1 MEKEYA
7 SKILCGCGFF
17 LDIGINILIQR
28 SLMTINDINELRMHD
43 MIRDMG
49 REIVREVT
57 Q

>member
-17 LDIGINILIQR
+17 LDIGVNILIQR